1 MECYYLREEMK
12 LLSVVIPCFN
22 EESVLRAAHER
33 LTQAVSPIEGFD
45 HELIFID
52 DGSRDRTFEILAD
65 LQTHDSHTRVLKLS
79 RNFGHQI
86 AATAG
91 LEAAKGEVIV
101 VIDAD
106 LQDPP
111 EVISKMV
118 NLWREGNHV
127 VYGSR
132 TTRAGESRF
141 KLMTA
146 KAFYRIINR
155 FSDTSIPVDTGDFRL
170 MDRSVVD
177 VLLAMPERGRFLRG
191 MVSWVGFRQVPLP
204 YERDARHAGRTKYS
218 LLKMIQFA
226 MDGIFSFSVLPLR
239 LATFTGMVAIWLA
252 IGGIILAVV
261 VRLLRL
267 YDLQLGRGWASL
279 FVAVLFMGGVQLLTL
294 GVMGEYLGRI
304 YTEVKRRPLYAVQE
318 RLGFAAGDQHSSA
331 NDKRAKVAF

>member
-1 MECYYLREEMK
+1 MK

-22 EESVLRAAHER
+22 EELVLPATHER
-33 LTQAVSPIEGFD
+33 LSRAVSAIDGFD

-52 DGSRDRTFEILAD
+52 DGSRDDTFRLLTEI
-65 LQTHDSHTRVLKLS
+65 QSHDARARVLRLS

-86 AATAG
+86 AVTAG
-91 LEAAKGEVIV
+91 LEAAAGDVIV

-111 EVISKMV
+111 EVIAEMID
-118 NLWREGNHV
+118 LWRQGNHV
-127 VYGSR
+127 VYGIR

-155 FSDTSIPVDTGDFRL
+155 FSDTPMPVDTGDFRL
-170 MDRSVVD
+170 MDRRVVD

-191 MVSWVGFRQVPLP
+191 MVSWIGFRQTPLA
-204 YERDARHAGRTKYS
+204 YERQPRGAGRTKYS
-218 LLKMIQFA
+218 LFRMIQFA
-226 MDGIFSFSVLPLR
+226 LDGILSFSVLPLR
-239 LATFTGMVAIWLA
+239 LAALTGLVAIGFALA
-252 IGGIILAVV
+252 GIVMAVV
-261 VRLLRL
+261 VRFLGL
-267 YDLQLGRGWASL
+267 YDLRLGRGWASL
-279 FVAVLFMGGVQLLTL
+279 FVAVLFMGGVQLLSL

-318 RLGFAAGDQHSSA
+318 RLGFEVPRAEQLDSRAGEE
-331 NDKRAKVAF
+331 RVKVLF

>member
-1 MECYYLREEMK
+1 MK

-22 EESVLRAAHER
+22 EEPVLRAAHER
-33 LTQAVSPIEGFD
+33 LTQAISAIEDFE
-45 HELIFID
+45 HELIFVD
-52 DGSRDRTFEILAD
+52 DGSRDRTFEILAE
-65 LQTHDSHTRVLKLS
+65 LQTHDPRTRALKLS

-86 AATAG
+86 AVTAG

-111 EVISKMV
+111 EVISEMV
-118 NLWREGNHV
+118 KLWRQGNHV

-170 MDRSVVD
+170 MDRRVVD

-204 YERDARHAGRTKYS
+204 YEREARYAGRTKYS
-218 LLKMIQFA
+218 LLRMIRFA

-239 LATFTGMVAIWLA
+239 LAALTGLVAIWLA
-252 IGGIILAVV
+252 LAGIVMAVV
-261 VRLLRL
+261 VRLLGL
-267 YDLQLGRGWASL
+267 YDLRLGRGWASL

-304 YTEVKRRPLYAVQE
+304 YTEVKRRPLYAVE
-318 RLGFAAGDQHSSA
+318 ARLGFAAGDEHSSEH
-331 NDKRAKVAF
+331 DKRAKVAF

>member
-1 MECYYLREEMK
+1 MK

-22 EESVLRAAHER
+22 EELVLPATHER
-33 LTQAVSPIEGFD
+33 LSRAVSAIDGFE

-52 DGSRDRTFEILAD
+52 DGSRDDTFKLLIEIQAR
-65 LQTHDSHTRVLKLS
+65 DSQTRVLRLS

-86 AATAG
+86 AVTAG
-91 LEAAKGEVIV
+91 LEAAAGDVIV

-111 EVISKMV
+111 EVIAEMID
-118 NLWREGNHV
+118 LWRQGNHV
-127 VYGSR
+127 VYGIR

-155 FSDTSIPVDTGDFRL
+155 FSDTPMPVDTGDFRL
-170 MDRSVVD
+170 MDRKVVE

-191 MVSWVGFRQVPLP
+191 MVSWIGFRQTPLP
-204 YERDARHAGRTKYS
+204 YERQPRGAGRTKYS
-218 LLKMIQFA
+218 LFRMIQFA
-226 MDGIFSFSVLPLR
+226 LDGILSFSVLPLR
-239 LATFTGMVAIWLA
+239 LAALTGLVAIGFALA
-252 IGGIILAVV
+252 GIVMAVV
-261 VRLLRL
+261 VRLFGL
-267 YDLQLGRGWASL
+267 YDLRLGRGWASL

-318 RLGFAAGDQHSSA
+318 RLGFEVPRVEQLDAGTA
-331 NDKRAKVAF
+331 TERVKVLF

>member
-1 MECYYLREEMK
+1 MECYYLGEKMK

-22 EESVLRAAHER
+22 EELVLRATHER
-33 LTQAVSPIEGFD
+33 LTQAVSAIEGFEY
-45 HELIFID
+45 ELIFVD
-52 DGSRDRTFEILAD
+52 DGSRDRTFEILAE
-65 LQTHDSHTRVLKLS
+65 LQTHDPHTRVLKLS

-86 AATAG
+86 AVTAG
-91 LEAAKGEVIV
+91 LEAAQGVVIV

-111 EVISKMV
+111 EVISEMV
-118 NLWREGNHV
+118 DLWRQGNHV

-132 TTRAGESRF
+132 TTRIGESRF

-146 KAFYRIINR
+146 KVFYRIINR

-170 MDRSVVD
+170 MDRSVLD

-226 MDGIFSFSVLPLR
+226 MDGILSFSVLPLR
-239 LATFTGMVAIWLA
+239 LAALTGMVAIWLA
-252 IGGIILAVV
+252 IGGIVLAVV

-318 RLGFAAGDQHSSA
+318 RLGFAAGEHLSE

>member
-1 MECYYLREEMK
+1 MECYYLGKEMK

-22 EESVLRAAHER
+22 EELVLRATHER
-33 LTQAVSPIEGFD
+33 LSRAVSAIEGFEY
-45 HELIFID
+45 ELIFVD
-52 DGSRDRTFEILAD
+52 DGSRDQTFEILAEI
-65 LQTHDSHTRVLKLS
+65 QSHDPHTRVLKLS

-86 AATAG
+86 AVTAG
-91 LEAAKGEVIV
+91 LEAATGNVIA

-111 EVISKMV
+111 EVINEMIE
-118 NLWREGNHV
+118 LWRQGNHV

-132 TTRAGESRF
+132 TTRVGESRF
-141 KLMTA
+141 KLITA

-191 MVSWVGFRQVPLP
+191 MVSWVGFRQVALP

-218 LLKMIQFA
+218 LLRMIQFA

-239 LATFTGMVAIWLA
+239 FATLTGMVAICLA
-252 IGGIILAVV
+252 IGGIVLAVI
-261 VRLLRL
+261 VRVLRL

-304 YTEVKRRPLYAVQE
+304 YTEVKRRPLYAVEE
-318 RLGFAAGDQHSSA
+318 RLGFAHAAERSA
-331 NDKRAKVAF
+331 EKATRAKVGF

>member
-1 MECYYLREEMK
+1 MK

-22 EESVLRAAHER
+22 EELVLRATHER
-33 LTQAVSPIEGFD
+33 LSQAVSAIEGFEY
-45 HELIFID
+45 ELIFVD
-52 DGSRDRTFEILAD
+52 DGSRDQTFEILAEI
-65 LQTHDSHTRVLKLS
+65 QSHDSHTRVLKLS

-86 AATAG
+86 AVTAG
-91 LEAAKGEVIV
+91 LEAATGNVIA

-111 EVISKMV
+111 EVINEMIE
-118 NLWREGNHV
+118 LWRQGNHV

-132 TTRAGESRF
+132 TTRVGESRF
-141 KLMTA
+141 KLITA

-191 MVSWVGFRQVPLP
+191 MVSWVGFRQVALP

-239 LATFTGMVAIWLA
+239 FATLTGMVAICLA
-252 IGGIILAVV
+252 IGGIVLAVI
-261 VRLLRL
+261 VRVLRL

-304 YTEVKRRPLYAVQE
+304 YTEVKRRPLYAVEE
-318 RLGFAAGDQHSSA
+318 RLGFAHAAERSA
-331 NDKRAKVAF
+331 EKATRAKVGF

>member
-1 MECYYLREEMK
+1 MK

-22 EESVLRAAHER
+22 EELVLPAAHER
-33 LTQAVSPIEGFD
+33 LSQAVSAIDGFE

-52 DGSRDRTFEILAD
+52 DGSRDDTFRLLTEI
-65 LQTHDSHTRVLKLS
+65 QSHDSQARVLRLS

-86 AATAG
+86 AVTAG
-91 LEAAKGEVIV
+91 LEAAAGDVIV

-111 EVISKMV
+111 EAIAEMID
-118 NLWREGNHV
+118 LWRQGNHV
-127 VYGSR
+127 VYGIR

-155 FSDTSIPVDTGDFRL
+155 FSETSIPIDTGDFRL

-218 LLKMIQFA
+218 LFKMIQFA
-226 MDGIFSFSVLPLR
+226 MDGIISFSVLPLR
-239 LATFTGMVAIWLA
+239 LAALTGLIAIWFALA
-252 IGGIILAVV
+252 GIVMAVV
-261 VRLLRL
+261 VRLLGL
-267 YDLQLGRGWASL
+267 YDLRLGRGWASL
-279 FVAVLFMGGVQLLTL
+279 FVAVLFMGGVQLLSL

-318 RLGFAAGDQHSSA
+318 RLGFEVPSVKPLQS
-331 NDKRAKVAF
+331 RTTEEPEKVSF

>member
-1 MECYYLREEMK
+1 
-12 LLSVVIPCFN
+12 
-22 EESVLRAAHER
+22 
-33 LTQAVSPIEGFD
+33 
-45 HELIFID
+45 
-52 DGSRDRTFEILAD
+52 
-65 LQTHDSHTRVLKLS
+65 VLKLS

-86 AATAG
+86 AVTAG

-111 EVISKMV
+111 EVISEMV
-118 NLWREGNHV
+118 DLWRQGNHV

-279 FVAVLFMGGVQLLTL
+279 FVAILFMGGVQLLTL

-318 RLGFAAGDQHSSA
+318 RLGFAAGDERSPE

>member
-1 MECYYLREEMK
+1 MECYYLGKEMK

-22 EESVLRAAHER
+22 EELVLRATHER
-33 LTQAVSPIEGFD
+33 LSQAVSAIEGFEY
-45 HELIFID
+45 ELIFVD
-52 DGSRDRTFEILAD
+52 DGSRDQTFEILAEI
-65 LQTHDSHTRVLKLS
+65 QSHDSHTRVLKLS

-86 AATAG
+86 AVTAG
-91 LEAAKGEVIV
+91 LEAATGNVIA

-111 EVISKMV
+111 EVINEMIE
-118 NLWREGNHV
+118 LWRQGNHV

-132 TTRAGESRF
+132 TTRVGESRF

-191 MVSWVGFRQVPLP
+191 MVSWIGFRQVALP

-239 LATFTGMVAIWLA
+239 FATLTGMVAICLA
-252 IGGIILAVV
+252 IGGIILAVI
-261 VRLLRL
+261 VRVLRL

-304 YTEVKRRPLYAVQE
+304 YTEVKRRPLYAVEE
-318 RLGFAAGDQHSSA
+318 RLGFAHAAERSA
-331 NDKRAKVAF
+331 EKATRAKVGF